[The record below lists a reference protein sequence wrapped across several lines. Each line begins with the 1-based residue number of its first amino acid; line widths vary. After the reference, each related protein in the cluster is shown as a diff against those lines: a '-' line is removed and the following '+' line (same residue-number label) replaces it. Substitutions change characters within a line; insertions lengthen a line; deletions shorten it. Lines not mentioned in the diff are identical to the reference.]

1 MVDALG
7 LGLGIIF
14 TLTVVILHFS
24 KGTAW
29 QPTED
34 IVDEVLERRAASVP
48 ETDFPEPMSRS
59 IGGGGAGVGTAVGE
73 VEGETEGELE
83 EGDEEAGVSDDPAS
97 IPDDEAEVYE
107 VEFVKEGET
116 IEVKENTTLLE
127 AGEEEGWDLPYA
139 CREGQCISC
148 GGHITNGH
156 AEEYVE
162 HHTNQMLGEAELS
175 DGYTLT
181 CVAYPTADLSLET
194 SESP

>member
-7 LGLGIIF
+7 LGLGIMF

-29 QPTED
+29 QPAED
-34 IVDEVLERRAASVP
+34 VVDEVLEHRASTVP
-48 ETDFPEPMSRS
+48 ETDFPEPMNRS
-59 IGGGGAGVGTAVGE
+59 IGSGGAGVGTAVGG
-73 VEGETEGELE
+73 GEAEAEGELE
-83 EGDEEAGVSDDPAS
+83 EGEAAAGASDDPAS
-97 IPDDEAEVYE
+97 IPDDEAETYE
-107 VEFVKEGET
+107 VEFVNEGET

-127 AGEEEGWDLPYA
+127 AGEDEGWDLPYA

-148 GGHITNGH
+148 GGRITNGH

-162 HHTNQMLGEAELS
+162 HHTNQMLGDAELS

-194 SESP
+194 RESP

>member
-1 MVDALG
+1 MVDTLG
-7 LGLGIIF
+7 LGVGITF
-14 TLTVVILHFS
+14 TLIMVVLHFS
-24 KGTAW
+24 KGTGW
-29 QPTED
+29 RPQED
-34 IVDEVLERRAASVP
+34 ISDEVLEHRAATVP
-48 ETDFPEPMSRS
+48 ETAFPEPMNRS
-59 IGGGGAGVGTAVGE
+59 IGGGAAGVGAAVA
-73 VEGETEGELE
+73 GETAAEGELE
-83 EGDEEAGVSDDPAS
+83 EGGEAAGADDDPSA
-97 IPDDEAEVYE
+97 IPDDEADVYE
-107 VEFVKEGET
+107 VEFVKEGQT

-194 SESP
+194 GESP